1 MMALPMRDIIQIDVA
16 SRLQPIAIRPSVKLQ
31 AIPQHATP
39 VNGLVWNGRQQHH
52 HRPWECHYKSH
63 LLALQNT
70 RTWSMAAMGTS
81 CVSLGSIRRREQHV
95 HEIRAS
101 ASLIKSGF
109 GLIKGWGQARR
120 LFLYLLPKCV
130 GLARDREGSLVV
142 VRPGSTVI
150 VLSIMSWIVLPNML
164 RRLYSYMET
173 APTQTTKRLVG
184 RTPLEKVLEKVP
196 YELSMCGALEDPA
209 RLLAA
214 IVAFSHM
221 AYTVAP
227 TSVAA
232 VYLTQIWSGATVVC
246 VVWFLY
252 RWKSNVFARIVTEK
266 SFAGPDKER
275 YLTMDHLS
283 SLGLLILGCMA
294 VAEACGMAVQ
304 SILTVGG
311 IGGVA
316 TAFAAKDVM
325 GNMLCGVALQ
335 FSRPFSI
342 GDSITLIHESGPR
355 AGRPVLCSSISDLY
369 NDVPSPIPSTECL
382 AAGPVTGQVVEMGI
396 HSTLLL
402 NADKFPIIVPNSFF
416 SSQVIVNKSRVQW
429 RGMAFTLPMRLQ
441 DLDRVPVITLEVRK
455 MLTEHPKVFLETEL
469 PRCHIT
475 RVGGLSLE
483 LNVACNLKPMGP
495 DEFLMTEEALL
506 IEVAQII
513 VKAGALLGSDNSP
526 CSFSGGG
533 CSV

>member
-342 GDSITLIHESGPR
+342 GDSIT
-355 AGRPVLCSSISDLY
+355 
-369 NDVPSPIPSTECL
+369 
-382 AAGPVTGQVVEMGI
+382 AGPVTGQVVEMGI